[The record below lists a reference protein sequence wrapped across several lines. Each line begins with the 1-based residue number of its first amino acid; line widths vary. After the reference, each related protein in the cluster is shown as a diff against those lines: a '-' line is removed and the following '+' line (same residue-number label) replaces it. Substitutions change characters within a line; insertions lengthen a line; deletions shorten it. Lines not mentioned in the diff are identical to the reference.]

1 MPLCLNVLISLC
13 HCTCEARRHLSS
25 PLGDASAYTT
35 IPFAVATGITDLA
48 GALAFSARLGIGCL
62 EDLCDLLVLDGLT
75 LNEDRHFTNFGLMRD
90 ARTGAASGLA
100 PIFDNG
106 RSLLPMLRERRETLL
121 SIPPNERGNLRR
133 APPRDR
139 KEEAEP

>member
-13 HCTCEARRHLSS
+13 HFTC
-25 PLGDASAYTT
+25 DASAYTT
-35 IPFAVATGITDLA
+35 IPFAVATEITDLA
-48 GALAFSARLGIGCL
+48 GAAAR
-62 EDLCDLLVLDGLT
+62 
-75 LNEDRHFTNFGLMRD
+75 N
-90 ARTGAASGLA
+90 AAAGLA
-100 PIFDNG
+100 DIVEARFEG
-106 RSLLPMLRERRETLL
+106 LLPMLRERRETLL